1 MKKLY
6 LAMASLFLMAAICA
20 YADNQKVPDNIGVRI
35 RNIQLDQT
43 RTQAQNLQLQQQYS
57 TNQQTLQHD
66 QGELDS
72 LKKEAL
78 AGAKLDPVGWDVDL
92 ESLEFVAKPKAP
104 EAKK

>member
-6 LAMASLFLMAAICA
+6 FAMASLFLLSAICA
-20 YADNQKVPDNIGVRI
+20 LADNQKVPSDIGVRI
-35 RNIQLDQT
+35 RNVQLDQS
-43 RTQAQNLQLQQQYS
+43 RIQSQILQLQQQY
-57 TNQQTLQHD
+57 TTDQATLQHD

-78 AGAKLDPVGWDVDL
+78 ASAKLDPAGWDVDL
-92 ESLEFVAKPKAP
+92 EKLEFVGKPKAP